1 MFDLVLNR
9 ETNPKYRSKQLV
21 SIQKKLDNLTT
32 MVDELSSIADA
43 SYYRG
48 FPWHRRGDGIFKRRS
63 NPFWKWNSRLT
74 NVVVY
79 ICRFNTFV
87 REYGED
93 AWPPM
98 APILH
103 QFAIQFGA
111 VQKEYGKMH
120 REATSQTEIEIM
132 KFALL
137 NEGGFFEFL
146 ETFKHCNRRD
156 ITVNVEGRLVSQ
168 MYDRTYGLWWR
179 NPYNEGFILI

>member
-1 MFDLVLNR
+1 MRCCSSISSNSVLIPPRPRHQNPSSHFRSETFTMFDLVLNR

-103 QFAIQFGA
+103 QFVIKFGA
-111 VQKEYGKMH
+111 CLLY
-120 REATSQTEIEIM
+120 TSPSP
-132 KFALL
+132 
-137 NEGGFFEFL
+137 
-146 ETFKHCNRRD
+146 RD
-156 ITVNVEGRLVSQ
+156 YAASRMPSSA
-168 MYDRTYGLWWR
+168 
-179 NPYNEGFILI
+179 